1 MRRLDGPI
9 NSTSF
14 FLSHLRETGSQADG
28 VQGSPLLQRKLL
40 FEHVLY
46 LQVGRLPNCEC
57 GIMEPHL
64 AVRSGWKA
72 LGLSDL
78 GLMLDTLQYG
88 ERPPQPTP
96 AWSGLAPGTEG
107 KARPFP
113 VSPNTGQKS
122 LRKELEAQRGQLCFL
137 SWKP

>member
-1 MRRLDGPI
+1 MEFRDHLYYKGSYYLNMCCICREVD
-9 NSTSF
+9 
-14 FLSHLRETGSQADG
+14 FLIVS
-28 VQGSPLLQRKLL
+28 
-40 FEHVLY
+40 
-46 LQVGRLPNCEC
+46 C
-57 GIMEPHL
+57 GFMEPHL

-78 GLMLDTLQYG
+78 GLMLETLQYG
-88 ERPPQPTP
+88 GRPPQPTP

-113 VSPNTGQKS
+113 VPPNTGQKS
-122 LRKELEAQRGQLCFL
+122 LRKELGAQRGQLCFL